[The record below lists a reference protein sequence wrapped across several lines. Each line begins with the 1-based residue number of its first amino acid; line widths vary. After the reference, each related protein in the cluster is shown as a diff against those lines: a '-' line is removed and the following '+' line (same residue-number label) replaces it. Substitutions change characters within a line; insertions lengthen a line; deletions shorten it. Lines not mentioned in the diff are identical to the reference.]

1 MASLAM
7 LSCHH
12 GPKPQRVKTNL
23 PISMSK
29 PAKGDKAIYGL
40 ACMGCSDTAV
50 VMLSSMPP
58 ATIRY
63 LATSRLATGF
73 A

>member
-1 MASLAM
+1 MKIKTLLIITMASLAM

-29 PAKGDKAIYGL
+29 PAKGDKAIYG
-40 ACMGCSDTAV
+40 APWSTEPHIHDVPIG
-50 VMLSSMPP
+50 
-58 ATIRY
+58 
-63 LATSRLATGF
+63 
-73 A
+73 